1 MSVTDTM
8 ETTDVLPG
16 EPKRPKKGGHKGKPR
31 IVKEAKYTKVR
42 SFALEEWR
50 SDELDREAEE
60 KGLTASVLL
69 RQIIEAHQDGG

>member
-1 MSVTDTM
+1 MTDTQTRQ
-8 ETTDVLPG
+8 TTDVLPG

-31 IVKEAKYTKVR
+31 SVKEAKYTKVR